1 MNKSQERSRT
11 VKKWLELNTR
21 HLKLDEE
28 IGNFF
33 KNAAENIKEK

>member
-1 MNKSQERSRT
+1 MNKSQERGRT

-28 IGNFF
+28 MMT
-33 KNAAENIKEK
+33 ESS